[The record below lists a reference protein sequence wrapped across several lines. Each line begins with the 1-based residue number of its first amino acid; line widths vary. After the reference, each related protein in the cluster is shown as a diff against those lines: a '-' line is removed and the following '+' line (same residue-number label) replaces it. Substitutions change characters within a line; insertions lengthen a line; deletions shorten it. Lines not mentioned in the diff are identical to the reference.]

1 VPPRRKKVTP
11 QTLTGEGGVALIA
24 RRVNQMGY
32 LWHDRRVDHGI
43 DGEIELVAPD
53 SSVLNLVVMVQSKA
67 TARPF
72 AYETGDSFQW
82 TADPADLDYWLSGNA
97 PVIVV
102 LSRPPE
108 DAAWWFDVRAEFA
121 DPAGGPSAP

>member
-11 QTLTGEGGVALIA
+11 QTLIGEGGVALIA

-53 SSVLNLVVMVQSKA
+53 SSALNLVVMVQSKA
-67 TARPF
+67 TTRP
-72 AYETGDSFQW
+72 
-82 TADPADLDYWLSGNA
+82 
-97 PVIVV
+97 
-102 LSRPPE
+102 
-108 DAAWWFDVRAEFA
+108 
-121 DPAGGPSAP
+121 